1 MQWLWFHCNCR
12 DDECLTLKSHDFNV
26 KDELYYN
33 QNAVSI
39 QMPGINLGCNE
50 MGWFFFIYVD
60 SFHCALLVKMLY
72 NEGLFFLHLCKLN
85 ISTIF
90 LVRKMFIENAGVSDS
105 KGG

>member
-1 MQWLWFHCNCR
+1 MRW
-12 DDECLTLKSHDFNV
+12 DDS
-26 KDELYYN
+26 
-33 QNAVSI
+33 
-39 QMPGINLGCNE
+39 
-50 MGWFFFIYVD
+50 FIYVA